1 MFQGGNMDIAE
12 LLAFS
17 VKNNASD
24 LHLSSGLPP
33 MIRVDGDIRR
43 LTLPA
48 LDTAQ
53 LQELV
58 YSTMSDAHRRDFEA
72 NLEVDYSYAV
82 QGLARFR
89 VNCFHHD
96 RGVGGAFRTIPD
108 SVWTLEDVG
117 APPIFRDIIDV
128 PRGLVLLTGPTG
140 SGKST
145 TLAALIDHLN
155 NKVEGHIL
163 TIEDPIEFVHKSKKC
178 VINQREIHR
187 DTHGFNQAL
196 RSSAPK
202 TIDRIIDVFPAGEK
216 SMVRSM
222 LSESLRSVIT
232 QALMKRIGGGRVAAW
247 EIMVATPAIRNLIR
261 EDKVAQM
268 YSSIQTEEAIHV
280 GAGQMN
286 VVDGW
291 LKQLHEEVGSDLFV
305 TVDAPPCIKVHGKIK
320 PISTDM
326 LTAEKCEEIVLS
338 IMSERQ
344 KEEFRNTQECQFAY
358 SLGRDVRYRVSAF
371 LQQGMI
377 GMVCRRIE
385 TRIPGFEELGCPD
398 VMSEL
403 SLEKRGIVLFVG
415 ATGTGK
421 STSMA
426 AMVGY
431 RNQRMTGHIIT
442 IEDPIEYVHM
452 HGKSLVTQREVGI
465 DTESFEVALR
475 NTLRQA
481 PDVILIGEI
490 RTRETM
496 EHAIT
501 FAETGHLVL
510 ATLHANNANQAM
522 DRILHFFP
530 DDFREQ
536 LLLDLSFN
544 LKATI
549 AQQLIP
555 SVDGSRRLAAFEVMM
570 ATPLVKDLLRKGEI
584 DELKLVM
591 RDSGHHGMNTFD
603 QAMFRMYKEGKITYD
618 DALRY
623 ADSANEVRLMIKLDE
638 GGDAETLAK
647 GLEGVEVLGDNF

>member
-1 MFQGGNMDIAE
+1 
-12 LLAFS
+12 
-17 VKNNASD
+17 
-24 LHLSSGLPP
+24 
-33 MIRVDGDIRR
+33 
-43 LTLPA
+43 
-48 LDTAQ
+48 
-53 LQELV
+53 
-58 YSTMSDAHRRDFEA
+58 
-72 NLEVDYSYAV
+72 
-82 QGLARFR
+82 
-89 VNCFHHD
+89 
-96 RGVGGAFRTIPD
+96 
-108 SVWTLEDVG
+108 
-117 APPIFRDIIDV
+117 
-128 PRGLVLLTGPTG
+128 
-140 SGKST
+140 
-145 TLAALIDHLN
+145 
-155 NKVEGHIL
+155 
-163 TIEDPIEFVHKSKKC
+163 
-178 VINQREIHR
+178 
-187 DTHGFNQAL
+187 
-196 RSSAPK
+196 
-202 TIDRIIDVFPAGEK
+202 
-216 SMVRSM
+216 
-222 LSESLRSVIT
+222 
-232 QALMKRIGGGRVAAW
+232 MK
-247 EIMVATPAIRNLIR
+247 
-261 EDKVAQM
+261 
-268 YSSIQTEEAIHV
+268 
-280 GAGQMN
+280 

-305 TVDAPPCIKVHGKIK
+305 TADAPPCIKVHGKIK
-320 PISTDM
+320 PVSTDM

-358 SLGRDVRYRVSAF
+358 SLGPDVRYRVSAF
-371 LQQGMI
+371 MQQGMI

-426 AMVGY
+426 SMVGY
-431 RNQRMTGHIIT
+431 RNQRLTGHIIT

-452 HGKSLVTQREVGI
+452 HGKSLVTQRVVGI

-481 PDVILIGEI
+481 PDVILIGEV

-555 SVDGSRRLAAFEVMM
+555 SVDGSRRWAAFEVLM

-623 ADSANEVRLMIKLDE
+623 ADSANEVRLMIRLDE

>member
-1 MFQGGNMDIAE
+1 
-12 LLAFS
+12 
-17 VKNNASD
+17 
-24 LHLSSGLPP
+24 
-33 MIRVDGDIRR
+33 
-43 LTLPA
+43 
-48 LDTAQ
+48 
-53 LQELV
+53 
-58 YSTMSDAHRRDFEA
+58 
-72 NLEVDYSYAV
+72 
-82 QGLARFR
+82 
-89 VNCFHHD
+89 
-96 RGVGGAFRTIPD
+96 
-108 SVWTLEDVG
+108 
-117 APPIFRDIIDV
+117 
-128 PRGLVLLTGPTG
+128 
-140 SGKST
+140 
-145 TLAALIDHLN
+145 
-155 NKVEGHIL
+155 
-163 TIEDPIEFVHKSKKC
+163 
-178 VINQREIHR
+178 
-187 DTHGFNQAL
+187 
-196 RSSAPK
+196 
-202 TIDRIIDVFPAGEK
+202 
-216 SMVRSM
+216 
-222 LSESLRSVIT
+222 
-232 QALMKRIGGGRVAAW
+232 MK
-247 EIMVATPAIRNLIR
+247 
-261 EDKVAQM
+261 
-268 YSSIQTEEAIHV
+268 
-280 GAGQMN
+280 

-326 LTAEKCEEIVLS
+326 LTPDKCEEIVFS
-338 IMSERQ
+338 IMAERQ

-358 SLGRDVRYRVSAF
+358 SLGPDVRYRVSAF
-371 LQQGMI
+371 MQQGQI

-385 TRIPGFEELGCPD
+385 TRIPGFEELGCPE

-403 SLEKRGIVLFVG
+403 SLEKRGIILFVG

-426 AMVGY
+426 AMVGF

-442 IEDPIEYVHM
+442 IEDPIEYVHQ

-481 PDVILIGEI
+481 PDVILIGEV

-555 SVDGSRRLAAFEVMM
+555 SVDGSRRWAAFEVLM

-603 QAMFRMYKEGKITYD
+603 QAMFRMYKEGKISYD
-618 DALRY
+618 DALRH

-647 GLEGVEVLGDNF
+647 GLEGVEVLGDEY

>member
-1 MFQGGNMDIAE
+1 
-12 LLAFS
+12 
-17 VKNNASD
+17 
-24 LHLSSGLPP
+24 
-33 MIRVDGDIRR
+33 
-43 LTLPA
+43 
-48 LDTAQ
+48 
-53 LQELV
+53 
-58 YSTMSDAHRRDFEA
+58 
-72 NLEVDYSYAV
+72 
-82 QGLARFR
+82 
-89 VNCFHHD
+89 
-96 RGVGGAFRTIPD
+96 
-108 SVWTLEDVG
+108 
-117 APPIFRDIIDV
+117 
-128 PRGLVLLTGPTG
+128 
-140 SGKST
+140 
-145 TLAALIDHLN
+145 
-155 NKVEGHIL
+155 
-163 TIEDPIEFVHKSKKC
+163 
-178 VINQREIHR
+178 
-187 DTHGFNQAL
+187 
-196 RSSAPK
+196 
-202 TIDRIIDVFPAGEK
+202 
-216 SMVRSM
+216 
-222 LSESLRSVIT
+222 
-232 QALMKRIGGGRVAAW
+232 MK
-247 EIMVATPAIRNLIR
+247 
-261 EDKVAQM
+261 
-268 YSSIQTEEAIHV
+268 
-280 GAGQMN
+280 

-326 LTAEKCEEIVLS
+326 LTPDKCEEIVFS
-338 IMSERQ
+338 IMAERQ

-358 SLGRDVRYRVSAF
+358 SLGPDVRYRVSAF
-371 LQQGMI
+371 MQQGQI

-385 TRIPGFEELGCPD
+385 TRIPGFEELGCPE

-403 SLEKRGIVLFVG
+403 SLEKRGIILFVG

-426 AMVGY
+426 AMVGF

-442 IEDPIEYVHM
+442 IEDPIEYVHQ

-481 PDVILIGEI
+481 PDVILIGEV

-555 SVDGSRRLAAFEVMM
+555 SIDGSRRWAAFEVLM

-603 QAMFRMYKEGKITYD
+603 QAMFRMYKEGKISYD
-618 DALRY
+618 DALRH

-647 GLEGVEVLGDNF
+647 GLEGVEVLGDEY